1 VRGPGVVRL
10 GEEAV
15 FDVCVADTALR
26 ARALFASLLRYDAA
40 VLTPVWVDAQ
50 GGGAA
55 RAALRWEASPPGEL
69 RVASER
75 SFDPSPGPLLYRAGF
90 RAAVGKHPAATRVTL
105 PSVSVWARCCP
116 SALPDTS
123 AGALIDGSCAGIVV
137 KSGTMTLAQNSPNPA
152 RERTRI
158 AFSVAPASPGT
169 ATEASL
175 YLYDLHGRPLRRL
188 FAGAVP
194 SGPQAVT
201 VDVSDL
207 QPGAYPYV
215 LQSGGQSAVRTL
227 MVLR

>member
-1 VRGPGVVRL
+1 
-10 GEEAV
+10 
-15 FDVCVADTALR
+15 
-26 ARALFASLLRYDAA
+26 
-40 VLTPVWVDAQ
+40 
-50 GGGAA
+50 
-55 RAALRWEASPPGEL
+55 
-69 RVASER
+69 
-75 SFDPSPGPLLYRAGF
+75 
-90 RAAVGKHPAATRVTL
+90 
-105 PSVSVWARCCP
+105 
-116 SALPDTS
+116 
-123 AGALIDGSCAGIVV
+123 
-137 KSGTMTLAQNSPNPA
+137 MTLAQNSPNPA